1 MPIHELFEQQVTCIH
16 PDRVAV
22 SLGRDAALTYA
33 QLERPRQPD
42 SPVKLVALGVGPDQ
56 PVGIATER
64 SLDLIVGL
72 LAILKAGGAY
82 LPLDPAHPAER
93 IQLQLADAQA
103 KVVLVPASLPAF
115 SSLVQSLGPSVLALD
130 TDCSAES
137 PDDLT
142 LPITSSHLAYILY
155 TSGSTGRPKG
165 VLIEHKSVVRLV
177 RDNPFIAWSSD
188 DRVLHHS
195 PLAFDASTLEV
206 WGPLLN
212 GAHLVLLPPGPFSLE
227 NLTHTIRS
235 ARISI
240 LWLTASVF
248 HRVADEAPEALASVR
263 QLLAGGEV
271 VSGSRIAKLLI
282 ARPDLL
288 ITNGYGPTE
297 STTFATTASFSARD
311 RVDDPPPLGRPIAN
325 TQVYLLDDQLQ
336 PLPVGVPGEL
346 CIGGDGLARGYLNQ
360 PDLTAQAFVPTPSPA
375 HRATASI
382 APATA
387 PAGVPTASSS
397 SSAAATARSRSAA
410 TALSPARSRPFWQ
423 PIRVCSPAR
432 WWFKTM
438 RPVRSSWR
446 RMWRWRPGQAAPSV
460 ESLRAHLRKTMPDFM
475 LPAVFFVLPSLPIT
489 TSGKVDRRALPDLA
503 TGVASSAGDFV
514 APGTELECK
523 VADIW
528 VQTLGVPRVGLRDDF
543 FALGGHSLAAL
554 KLITRLRDAGYEL
567 DVAELFLH
575 SSLGGMIGALKPIA
589 TDTVTMKSDE
599 YVVRLKEGRPW
610 RNAAL
615 PVALRLR

>member
-1 MPIHELFEQQVTCIH
+1 
-16 PDRVAV
+16 
-22 SLGRDAALTYA
+22 
-33 QLERPRQPD
+33 
-42 SPVKLVALGVGPDQ
+42 LVALGVVPDQ
-56 PVGIATER
+56 PVGIATDR
-64 SLDLIVGL
+64 SLELIIGL

-93 IQLQLADAQA
+93 IQLQLTDAQV
-103 KVVLVPASLPAF
+103 KVVLCNPGRDGACPVSTASGVQLLP
-115 SSLVQSLGPSVLALD
+115 LD

-137 PDDLT
+137 PDDLA
-142 LPITSSHLAYILY
+142 LPITASHLAYILY

-188 DRVLHHS
+188 DRVLQHS

-248 HRVADEAPEALASVR
+248 HRVADEAPDSLASVR

-271 VSGSRIAKLLI
+271 VSGSRIAKLLH
-282 ARPDLL
+282 ARPDLV

-360 PDLTAQAFVPTPSPA
+360 PDLTAQAFVPNPFPGTPGDRLYRTGD
-375 HRATASI
+375 RARYRPDGVIEFLGRRDSQVKIRGYRIEPGEIEAALAAYPNLQSC
-382 APATA
+382 AVVVRAD
-387 PAGVPTASSS
+387 PAGDKQLVAY
-397 SSAAATARSRSAA
+397 
-410 TALSPARSRPFWQ
+410 LS
-423 PIRVCSPAR
+423 
-432 WWFKTM
+432 M
-438 RPVRSSWR
+438 H
-446 RMWRWRPGQAAPSV
+446 PGHPAPSV
-460 ESLRAHLRKTMPDFM
+460 EALRAHLRKSLPEFM
-475 LPAVFFVLPSLPIT
+475 LPALFSVLSPPSPSPHPARSIAGRCPT
-489 TSGKVDRRALPDLA
+489 WSRGRCWRRTIARRRA
-503 TGVASSAGDFV
+503 TWSAS
-514 APGTELECK
+514 
-523 VADIW
+523 
-528 VQTLGVPRVGLRDDF
+528 
-543 FALGGHSLAAL
+543 
-554 KLITRLRDAGYEL
+554 
-567 DVAELFLH
+567 
-575 SSLGGMIGALKPIA
+575 
-589 TDTVTMKSDE
+589 
-599 YVVRLKEGRPW
+599 
-610 RNAAL
+610 
-615 PVALRLR
+615 